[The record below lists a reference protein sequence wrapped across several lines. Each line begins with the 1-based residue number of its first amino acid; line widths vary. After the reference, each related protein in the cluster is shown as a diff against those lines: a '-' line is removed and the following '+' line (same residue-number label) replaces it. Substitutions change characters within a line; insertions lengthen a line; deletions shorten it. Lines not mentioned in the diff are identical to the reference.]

1 MAVDRG
7 RAELPANVGRFQR
20 RGGRRNP
27 RVERQVR
34 QAGAND
40 ALNEDRIMA
49 SRLGLRWGAATL
61 AAAGAIAFASA
72 GFGTEPNEP
81 PKAEGRA
88 GPAAASGAPLPPA
101 VAVPA
106 GEYWLG
112 LLCRPTDDPSR
123 AESGIEGE
131 SALRIEQVVPDSPA
145 ERAGIQPGDVLL
157 QLDGKPMKRPEE
169 LQAAVQRS
177 GGKRIELHVRRGDRE
192 LTIATTPEKRPAFF
206 GALPADLPDAER
218 MRKLFEQLG
227 ADQAAR
233 ARQAMRW
240 HSLGPGLIVRVEPP
254 GPAVLPDNMTIAV
267 QKSGRQPAEIVVTCQ
282 GQTYR
287 VREDQIDRLP
297 ESIRPHVE
305 TVLGRTRAAPLPA
318 QRSAP
323 AGSAALPSVAIP
335 RIDLFPTAEPSLEA
349 RVEELTRRVEALT
362 RTVEQL
368 QRQIDARDG
377 AAPREQLPA
386 APPPAEK
393 NEP

>member
-1 MAVDRG
+1 
-7 RAELPANVGRFQR
+7 
-20 RGGRRNP
+20 
-27 RVERQVR
+27 
-34 QAGAND
+34 
-40 ALNEDRIMA
+40 MA
-49 SRLGLRWGAATL
+49 SRRGLRWGIAAL
-61 AAAGAIAFASA
+61 ATAGAIAFASA

-81 PKAEGRA
+81 PNAEGRA
-88 GPAAASGAPLPPA
+88 GPAAPGATLPPA
-101 VAVPA
+101 VAVPV

-123 AESGIEGE
+123 AESSIGDE

-157 QLDGKPMKRPEE
+157 RIDGKPLKRPEY

-177 GGKRIELHVRRGDRE
+177 GGKRIELHVRRGDHE
-192 LTIATTPEKRPAFF
+192 LTIAATPEKRPALF
-206 GALPADLPDAER
+206 GSLPADLPDAER
-218 MRKLFEQLG
+218 MRKLFEQLN

-267 QKSGRQPAEIVVTCQ
+267 QKSGRQPAEIVVTYQ

-305 TVLGRTRAAPLPA
+305 TVLGRTHAAPLPA
-318 QRSAP
+318 QRWAPPGSAP
-323 AGSAALPSVAIP
+323 APSVAMP

-349 RVEELTRRVEALT
+349 RVEELTRRVDALT

-368 QRQIDARDG
+368 QRQINASG
-377 AAPREQLPA
+377 SAATQEQSPA
-386 APPPAEK
+386 ASPPVEK
-393 NEP
+393 SEP